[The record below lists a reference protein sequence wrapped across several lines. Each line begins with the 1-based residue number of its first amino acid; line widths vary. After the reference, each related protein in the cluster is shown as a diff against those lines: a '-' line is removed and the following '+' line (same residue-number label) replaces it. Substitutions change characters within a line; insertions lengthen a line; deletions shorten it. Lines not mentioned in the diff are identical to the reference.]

1 MNTVQTQQ
9 YQLSLNPNLPPLK
22 AVRVVGEIENF
33 ALSLS
38 ITQCYS
44 SPPHFQQEISFEFPL
59 YDLGI
64 VKSFSVNIND
74 DESYGDVLL
83 KSKVNS
89 LYSETG
95 HSYVFFLLSF
105 LIDCFIA
112 HLIHSSI

>member
-22 AVRVVGEIENF
+22 AVRVVGEIENST
-33 ALSLS
+33 LSLS

-44 SPPHFQQEISFEFPL
+44 SPAHFQQEISFEFPL
-59 YDLGI
+59 YDLGV

-74 DESYGDVLL
+74 EESHGELLL

-89 LYSETG
+89 LYSETA
-95 HSYVFFLLSF
+95 HSYVFRS
-105 LIDCFIA
+105 LIF
-112 HLIHSSI
+112 